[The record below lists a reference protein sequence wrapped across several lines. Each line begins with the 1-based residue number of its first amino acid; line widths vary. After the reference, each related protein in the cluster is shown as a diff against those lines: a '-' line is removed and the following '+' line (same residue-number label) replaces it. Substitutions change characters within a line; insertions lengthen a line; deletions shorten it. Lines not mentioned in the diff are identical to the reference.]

1 MCRNCWTVAGSPYDL
16 PENAAEIVDAINDL
30 YDLPDCGAG
39 GPLHVQLDDW
49 NVELDWKP
57 WPGPEREPWPPE
69 AMEQAQL
76 VADLMVPL
84 PVSQRYAVLAK
95 WHGWLS

>member
-1 MCRNCWTVAGSPYDL
+1 MCKTCWTVAGSPYDL

-49 NVELDWKP
+49 NADWSTP
-57 WPGPEREPWPPE
+57 L
-69 AMEQAQL
+69 EQL
-76 VADLMVPL
+76 KEE
-84 PVSQRYAVLAK
+84 VLAAARALVE
-95 WHGWLS
+95 HEGP